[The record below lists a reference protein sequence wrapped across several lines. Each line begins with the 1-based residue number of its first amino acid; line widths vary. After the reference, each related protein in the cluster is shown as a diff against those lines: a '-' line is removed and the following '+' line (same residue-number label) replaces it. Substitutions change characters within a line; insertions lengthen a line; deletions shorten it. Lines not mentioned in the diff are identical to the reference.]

1 MKTYRNFALLLFI
14 LLSAICV
21 LKIGFRFCFPENIN
35 ITFVMIKDFQLTYF
49 LGFIAYKIYF
59 NKKIKAKIDQELI
72 IQKERKLQFEKLY
85 ENGARDYILD
95 QKDNEDKLI
104 TNESELRKLENENIF
119 FDTAV
124 FWLTIVACFLQI
136 ICFLGDKMPD

>member
-1 MKTYRNFALLLFI
+1 
-14 LLSAICV
+14 
-21 LKIGFRFCFPENIN
+21 
-35 ITFVMIKDFQLTYF
+35 MIKDFQLTYF

-124 FWLTIVACFLQI
+124 FWLTIVLVFYKLFVSWGTKCQT
-136 ICFLGDKMPD
+136 D